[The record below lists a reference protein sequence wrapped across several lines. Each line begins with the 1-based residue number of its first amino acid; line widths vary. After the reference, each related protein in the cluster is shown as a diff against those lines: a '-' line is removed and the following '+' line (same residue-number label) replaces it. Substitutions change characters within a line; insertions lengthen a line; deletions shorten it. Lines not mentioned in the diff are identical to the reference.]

1 MKVKCKYEKL
11 RLSRITIYECEA
23 YSRAS
28 VIAYVNEKAAEA
40 GRRTEDKSIEIYA
53 DNGEKLFEGMIEQD
67 MTAMD
72 GKGCRLIIN
81 AATGI
86 DLALKNISPDN
97 SGTGKIVDLSG
108 CRVIENKNNAE
119 FKGYDIV
126 GADYVR
132 VGDIVSFRGESFRV
146 TRMCAL
152 YDADSGDGDERLS
165 CDCRIEPI

>member
-28 VIAYVNEKAAEA
+28 IIAYVDEKVAEN
-40 GRRTEDKSIEIYA
+40 GRKTEDKSVEIYA
-53 DNGEKLFEGMIEQD
+53 DNGERLFKGTIEQD
-67 MTAMD
+67 MAARD
-72 GKGCRLIIN
+72 EKGCRLIIN
-81 AATGI
+81 AITGI
-86 DLALKNISPDN
+86 DLALKNVSSDN
-97 SGTGKIVDLSG
+97 SKTGRVVDLSG
-108 CRVIENKNNAE
+108 CRVIETENNAGFE
-119 FKGYDIV
+119 GHDII

-132 VGDIVSFRGESFRV
+132 VGDIVSFKGKSFRV

-152 YDADSGDGDERLS
+152 YDADSGNERLS